1 MSAFTIPPENL
12 HIKVEDDLLG
22 VYDFGTSTAKH
33 FFCRKCGI
41 YPFHQTLRKPG
52 HYRVNLGCIDD
63 IDTNSI
69 SIDVFDGKRI

>member
-1 MSAFTIPPENL
+1 MSAFTIPPEKL
-12 HIKVEDDLLG
+12 HIEAEPDLLG
-22 VYDFGTSTAKH
+22 LYEFGTNTAKH

-69 SIDVFDGKRI
+69 GVGVFDGKRI